1 MVYNIY
7 FDWYWSVKTLADT
20 WHLNKSRCI
29 RAYAHVHK
37 CWSAVITVVALNDV
51 ARIFWSL
58 FWGFLKHLSIAP
70 PEAFH
75 STFQFLNWF
84 RRIEKQKSFQRREKS
99 GVNRKS
105 AKMDNL
111 SAASLAIL
119 MPFTM
124 SILVVKSFENRL
136 SAVKIARLTWRL
148 IHS

>member
-111 SAASLAIL
+111 SAASFGNFDAIHDVN
-119 MPFTM
+119 F
-124 SILVVKSFENRL
+124 SCKIVWKSAFGSENCT
-136 SAVKIARLTWRL
+136 ADMKAYT
-148 IHS
+148 